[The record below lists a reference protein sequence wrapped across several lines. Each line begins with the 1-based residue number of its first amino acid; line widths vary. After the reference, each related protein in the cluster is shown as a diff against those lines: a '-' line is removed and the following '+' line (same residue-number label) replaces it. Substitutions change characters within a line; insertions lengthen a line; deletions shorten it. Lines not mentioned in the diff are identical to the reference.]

1 MTDQKR
7 RLFLKLFFLLLS
19 VISCGHT
26 FCEDCIE
33 GWKKKQPN
41 TTCPI
46 CRSDIIMTSPNQV
59 MDSFIEK
66 FIDNFF
72 PDDAKKAR
80 AELIADRKAKKEQR
94 EANRKRKE
102 PVLSSGTRRRI
113 LNLESDDDDDDSWD
127 GFGFRLALPPDSP
140 SRLVPNTVNP
150 NNPRT
155 KIYSWDFTE

>member
-1 MTDQKR
+1 
-7 RLFLKLFFLLLS
+7 
-19 VISCGHT
+19 
-26 FCEDCIE
+26 
-33 GWKKKQPN
+33 
-41 TTCPI
+41 
-46 CRSDIIMTSPNQV
+46 MTSPNQV

-127 GFGFRLALPPDSP
+127 GFGFRLALPNPLDSP
-140 SRLVPNTVNP
+140 SRLVPNTVVNP
-150 NNPRT
+150 NIPRT
-155 KIYSWDFTE
+155 KIYSWDFFSE

>member
-1 MTDQKR
+1 
-7 RLFLKLFFLLLS
+7 
-19 VISCGHT
+19 
-26 FCEDCIE
+26 
-33 GWKKKQPN
+33 
-41 TTCPI
+41 
-46 CRSDIIMTSPNQV
+46 MTSPNQV

-140 SRLVPNTVNP
+140 SRLVPNIVNP
-150 NNPRT
+150 VSPRT
-155 KIYSWDFTE
+155 KIYSWDFFSE